1 MYKFCKLCGSSLNL
15 EDFEPKSDIYQIMEK
30 ENLCFKCAFWT
41 WRKREDQY
49 LVKINDKDFWFNEVT
64 REECILDEDEGDD
77 WLISQLW
84 EKEGKEKA
92 KPLIIQKYY
101 RPWFYGRPIIINN
114 EHWIFHYGSDK
125 RSRYLNRYNS
135 LLLDDG
141 TIIPAMLSSSISG
154 GLTHQGNIPEKFM
167 GYPLILEDIPLP
179 EDCLLHD
186 DPDENVF
193 YPNAIYLTQEDE
205 EYIQSLIEVDYKT
218 KPYHFTEGLVPEKF
232 VKRLFKK
239 FYNQ

>member
-41 WRKREDQY
+41 WRKREDKALQLLHDNQDLFLTKLRKEEVDDTVPWESFEQSDETLLMKY
-49 LVKINDKDFWFNEVT
+49 PKWWF
-64 REECILDEDEGDD
+64 
-77 WLISQLW
+77 
-84 EKEGKEKA
+84 
-92 KPLIIQKYY
+92 
-101 RPWFYGRPIIINN
+101 GRPIIIKN

-125 RSRYLNRYNS
+125 RSRYFDRYNS
-135 LLLDDG
+135 ILLDDG

-179 EDCLLHD
+179 EDCLLYD

>member
-1 MYKFCKLCGSSLNL
+1 MYRFCKLCGSSLNL

-64 REECILDEDEGDD
+64 LEECILDEDEGDD

-101 RPWFYGRPIIINN
+101 KPWFYGRPIIINN

-141 TIIPAMLSSSISG
+141 TIIPAMLSSKTME
-154 GLTHQGNIPEKFM
+154 GLTHQGNIQERFI
-167 GYPLILEDIPLP
+167 GYPLRLEDIPTI
-179 EDCLLHD
+179 DSLLYGNTD
-186 DPDENVF
+186 DNYF

-205 EYIQSLIEVDYKT
+205 EYIRSLIEVDHKT
-218 KPYHFTEGLVPEKF
+218 KPYHLTKGLVPEKF
-232 VKRLFKK
+232 VKKLFEK
-239 FYNQ
+239 FYIK

>member
-1 MYKFCKLCGSSLNL
+1 MYRFCKLCGSSLNL

-41 WRKREDQY
+41 WRKREDKALQLLHDNQDLFLTKLRKEEVDDTVPWESFEQSDETLLMKY
-49 LVKINDKDFWFNEVT
+49 PKWWF
-64 REECILDEDEGDD
+64 
-77 WLISQLW
+77 
-84 EKEGKEKA
+84 
-92 KPLIIQKYY
+92 
-101 RPWFYGRPIIINN
+101 GRPIIINN

-179 EDCLLHD
+179 EDCLLYD

>member
-1 MYKFCKLCGSSLNL
+1 MYRFCKLCGSSLNL

-41 WRKREDQY
+41 WRKREDKALQLLHDNQDLFLTKLRKEEVEDTVPWESFEQSDETLLMKY
-49 LVKINDKDFWFNEVT
+49 PKWWF
-64 REECILDEDEGDD
+64 
-77 WLISQLW
+77 
-84 EKEGKEKA
+84 
-92 KPLIIQKYY
+92 
-101 RPWFYGRPIIINN
+101 GRPIIIKN

-125 RSRYLNRYNS
+125 RSRYFDRYNS
-135 LLLDDG
+135 ILLDDG

-179 EDCLLHD
+179 EDCLLYD

-193 YPNAIYLTQEDE
+193 SPNAIYLTQEDE
-205 EYIQSLIEVDYKT
+205 EYIQSLIEVDSKT
-218 KPYHFTEGLVPEKF
+218 KSYHFTEGLVPEKF
-232 VKRLFKK
+232 VKKLFKK

>member
-41 WRKREDQY
+41 WRKREDKALQLLHDNQDLFLTKLRKEEVDDTVPWESFEQSDETLLMKY
-49 LVKINDKDFWFNEVT
+49 PKWWF
-64 REECILDEDEGDD
+64 
-77 WLISQLW
+77 
-84 EKEGKEKA
+84 
-92 KPLIIQKYY
+92 
-101 RPWFYGRPIIINN
+101 GRPIIIKN

-125 RSRYLNRYNS
+125 RSRYIDRYNS
-135 LLLDDG
+135 ILLDDG

-179 EDCLLHD
+179 EDCLLYD

>member
-41 WRKREDQY
+41 WRKREDKALQLLHDNQDLFLTKLRKEEVDDTVPLGSFEQSDETLLRRY
-49 LVKINDKDFWFNEVT
+49 PKWWF
-64 REECILDEDEGDD
+64 
-77 WLISQLW
+77 
-84 EKEGKEKA
+84 
-92 KPLIIQKYY
+92 
-101 RPWFYGRPIIINN
+101 GRPIIIKN
-114 EHWIFHYGSDK
+114 EHWIFHYGFNGRARHLD
-125 RSRYLNRYNS
+125 RYNS
-135 LLLDDG
+135 ILLDDG
-141 TIIPAMLSSSISG
+141 TIIPAMLSSNTSG

-179 EDCLLHD
+179 EDCLLYE
-186 DPDENVF
+186 DPDEKVF
-193 YPNAIYLTQEDE
+193 SPNAIYLTQEDE
-205 EYIQSLIEVDYKT
+205 EYIQSLIEVDLKT
-218 KPYHFTEGLVPEKF
+218 KTYHFTEGLVPEKF

>member
-41 WRKREDQY
+41 WRKREDKALQLLHDNQDLFLAKLRKEEVDDTVPGESFEQSDETILKRY
-49 LVKINDKDFWFNEVT
+49 PRWWF
-64 REECILDEDEGDD
+64 
-77 WLISQLW
+77 
-84 EKEGKEKA
+84 
-92 KPLIIQKYY
+92 
-101 RPWFYGRPIIINN
+101 GRPVIIKN
-114 EHWIFHYGSDK
+114 EHWIFHYGFNEKS
-125 RSRYLNRYNS
+125 SYFERYNS
-135 LLLDDG
+135 ILLDDG